1 MPGIFD
7 EFPRY
12 ITQPFSV
19 LPSSQEKKEIV
30 GYFSFPD
37 DFSGFQGHFP
47 GNPLLPGIVQISLAR
62 FTAAQGGGDL
72 IQHIK
77 RCKFVNSIK
86 PRDKITVK
94 VKQQSGSH
102 HYQAEI
108 SANNKVCSVLTFS
121 MQPRRSNHEA
131 LSLV

>member
-37 DFSGFQGHFP
+37 DFSGFQGISPAIRYCRELCKSHWP
-47 GNPLLPGIVQISLAR
+47 VLPQLRVAVI
-62 FTAAQGGGDL
+62 
-72 IQHIK
+72 
-77 RCKFVNSIK
+77 
-86 PRDKITVK
+86 
-94 VKQQSGSH
+94 
-102 HYQAEI
+102 
-108 SANNKVCSVLTFS
+108 
-121 MQPRRSNHEA
+121 
-131 LSLV
+131 